1 MAILGV
7 HYPPRGCSHQLSQQF
22 LARRYWLEIA
32 FLATGGD
39 QMTTYEKAA
48 TPNDITRLFVEFAN
62 AKDAAG
68 LASLYEVDAVMAY
81 PPGCVTEGRAAI
93 LELWTNALPHMP
105 NMEIE
110 DSFTTL
116 ISEGIALT
124 GTPAKD
130 GAGVRV
136 QVARR
141 QSDGSWLRL
150 LDNPELA

>member
-1 MAILGV
+1 
-7 HYPPRGCSHQLSQQF
+7 
-22 LARRYWLEIA
+22 
-32 FLATGGD
+32 
-39 QMTTYEKAA
+39 MTTYEKAS

-62 AKDAAG
+62 AKDAPA
-68 LASLYEVDAVMAY
+68 LASLYEVDAVIAY
-81 PPGCVTEGRAAI
+81 PPGSVTEGRAAI
-93 LELWTNALPHMP
+93 LELWMHALPHMP
-105 NMEIE
+105 HMESE

-116 ISEGIALT
+116 ISDGIALT

-130 GAGVRV
+130 DAGVRV

>member
-1 MAILGV
+1 
-7 HYPPRGCSHQLSQQF
+7 
-22 LARRYWLEIA
+22 
-32 FLATGGD
+32 
-39 QMTTYEKAA
+39 MTTYEKAA

-62 AKDAAG
+62 AKDAAA

-81 PPGCVTEGRAAI
+81 PPGSVTEGRAAI
-93 LELWTNALPHMP
+93 LELWTHALPHMP
-105 NMEIE
+105 PMENE

-116 ISEGIALT
+116 MSDGIALT

-141 QSDGSWLRL
+141 QGDGSWQRL
-150 LDNPELA
+150 LDNPEVA

>member
-1 MAILGV
+1 
-7 HYPPRGCSHQLSQQF
+7 
-22 LARRYWLEIA
+22 
-32 FLATGGD
+32 
-39 QMTTYEKAA
+39 MTTYEKAV

-62 AKDAAG
+62 AKDAAA

-81 PPGCVTEGRAAI
+81 PPGSVTEGRAAI
-93 LELWTNALPHMP
+93 LELWTHALPHMP
-105 NMEIE
+105 HMESE

-116 ISEGIALT
+116 TSDGIALT

-130 GAGVRV
+130 GAGIRV

-141 QSDGSWLRL
+141 QSDGSWQRL